1 MREIVDITRVWAAV
15 MLLAVAGSLQS
26 CLNDDDDYPY
36 DLLLPDALVT
46 VKPVSDDAFYMQV
59 DDNTRLFPTNM
70 KGSPFGSK
78 EVRALVNYTVENKG
92 VGTPD
97 MDVHVNWIDSLLTKP
112 MAPNLGE
119 TENEAVYGSD
129 PVEIINDWVTI
140 VEDGYLTMRFRI
152 LSGNK
157 SQKHFVNLISTNNP
171 DDPYE
176 VEFRHNAYG
185 DVTGVPG
192 DGLVAFRL
200 DALPDTEG
208 ETVKLTLKWQAF
220 SGEKSAQFD
229 YCTRQTTVSDGSEI
243 SAVRNSLNLQ

>member
-1 MREIVDITRVWAAV
+1 MREIFKFTRVCAAV
-15 MLLAVAGSLQS
+15 LLLAVAGTLQS

-46 VKPVSDDAFYMQV
+46 VKPISDDAFYMQV
-59 DDNTRLFPTNM
+59 DDNTTLLPTNV
-70 KGSPFGSK
+70 GASPFGEK
-78 EVRALVNYTVENKG
+78 EVRALVNY
-92 VGTPD
+92 
-97 MDVHVNWIDSLLTKP
+97 DVVDEASGIYDQAVHINWIDSLLTKP

-129 PVEIINDWVTI
+129 PVEIVNDWVTI
-140 VEDGYLTMRFRI
+140 VEDGYFTLRFRT
-152 LSGNK
+152 LVGNT

-185 DVTGVPG
+185 DIHGVPG

-208 ETVKLTLKWQAF
+208 KP
-220 SGEKSAQFD
+220 
-229 YCTRQTTVSDGSEI
+229 
-243 SAVRNSLNLQ
+243 